1 MLHTLNME
9 RTLNSIY
16 QILPFITFQP
26 YICIGDL
33 IRKRE
38 TENKNVRTFY
48 STLGQFIEYK
58 KVTHHQKR
66 WTVTHSSPDWP
77 NLLSQI
83 PIFLSVASN
92 RWKPTDTY
100 PEGKMFFY
108 SSQFRSIFNLS
119 YWLTKNHR
127 RKSNSELTRVCAYIP
142 SFNLKIKQHRWKL
155 IRIKWK

>member
-1 MLHTLNME
+1 MPWMLHTLNME

-38 TENKNVRTFY
+38 TENKNVRTLY
-48 STLGQFIEYK
+48 STSGQFIEYK

-66 WTVTHSSPDWP
+66 WTVTHFSPYWP

-92 RWKPTDTY
+92 RWKPTTTVTY
-100 PEGKMFFY
+100 PEGRMFFTVHR
-108 SSQFRSIFNLS
+108 FVLFSIFHIGSQRTTDEKAIPN
-119 YWLTKNHR
+119 WLVFVRAFLHSSWR
-127 RKSNSELTRVCAYIP
+127 
-142 SFNLKIKQHRWKL
+142 
-155 IRIKWK
+155 